1 VDSVAPAQSNPLFGE
16 GGAVVRWLITG
27 FALVVAASLGCS
39 GKPPDQPNPGGAEP
53 PRRAK
58 DRVRWVELTEEDR
71 KVALPREYPA
81 GLRRGMSDEQLARDL
96 DLQAWAFE
104 FSGGPLRCWVEFE
117 ESGQQ
122 TMPAREPA
130 QGGWDCDAGEGRVI
144 FSVGR
149 GASER
154 MKRIMQ
160 QLGKDADPESVSFNL
175 RFRSPSEGQSGSF
188 GKSHGNSPLWF
199 GWPDRNW
206 TFTTA
211 ARTIGDV
218 REGEAFMML
227 RVESVEPASDRKDAP
242 RKVMLMLKGSLGAA
256 KKE

>member
-1 VDSVAPAQSNPLFGE
+1 M
-16 GGAVVRWLITG
+16 RWPITG

-39 GKPPDQPNPGGAEP
+39 GKPPDQPNLGGSEP
-53 PRRAK
+53 PKQAK
-58 DRVRWVELTEEDR
+58 DSIRPVELTAEDR
-71 KVALPREYPA
+71 KVALPREYA
-81 GLRRGMSDEQLARDL
+81 SVLREGMSDEQLAREL
-96 DLQAWAFE
+96 ELQAWAFE

-130 QGGWDCDAGEGRVI
+130 RDGWDCDAGEGRVI

-160 QLGKDADPESVSFNL
+160 KLGEDAHPESVTFNL
-175 RFRSPSEGQSGSF
+175 RFRSPAEGRSGSF
-188 GKSHGNSPLWF
+188 GSSHGNSPLWF
-199 GWPDRNW
+199 GWPGRNR

-211 ARTIGDV
+211 APTIGDA
-218 REGEAFMML
+218 RGGEAFRML
-227 RVESVEPASDRKDAP
+227 RVESIEPASDRKDAP
-242 RKVMLMLKGSLGAA
+242 RKVVLVLKGSLGAA